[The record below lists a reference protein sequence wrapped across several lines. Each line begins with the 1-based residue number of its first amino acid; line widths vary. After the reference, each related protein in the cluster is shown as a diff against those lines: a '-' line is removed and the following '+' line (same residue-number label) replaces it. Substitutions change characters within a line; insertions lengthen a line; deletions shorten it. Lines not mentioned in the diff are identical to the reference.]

1 MTLDL
6 EKMKKEIKTLKKKGK
21 GKKDKDFLK
30 KFSKKMTSK
39 RILKKGQMT
48 VHIPERKV
56 ESIFNDPNRFFKNEW
71 EETKKSMFL

>member
-1 MTLDL
+1 MVIDL

-21 GKKDKDFLK
+21 GKKDKHFLK
-30 KFSKKMTSK
+30 KLSKSLKTRK
-39 RILKKGQMT
+39 ILKKGQMT

-56 ESIFNDPNRFFKNEW
+56 ESIFNDPNRFFKNEL